1 MVTITKTDDLPMQE
15 YLGKIQDINRKIN
28 KVGIEFPDN
37 LLACFFLM
45 GLPMDKY
52 EGLVR
57 NLEREDEKLNT
68 KTVKAKLLLEEKRL
82 KRDEELDSGNKAL
95 IMKNTNWKAKRN
107 TEKYDRN
114 KYGRA
119 EASSKVIFCFSCG
132 GKGHIAKFCRKANKK
147 DENNEASGSVA
158 AVSREYRALSKGK
171 ALLDIED
178 EYGGWKIELRNVLYV
193 PQLEDNL
200 VSLSKI
206 EENGS
211 KIIIDEGTAKIV
223 NKNEIVIVA
232 KKRHLLYKFETRE
245 IMRKAVKVT
254 NDKDENEE
262 VEENNDNGKEVDEN
276 NEEKRINYA
285 EENEAEILN
294 PGEGEEVEFRMSE
307 RERKKTTCHYC
318 NLVHCKQEDISDPK
332 TPEEALS
339 RIDENIIGTLAVEKG
354 WECEH
359 LDVNSAYLNS
369 PKGWECEH
377 LDVNSAYLNSPIQE
391 TVFMEQ
397 QYC

>member
-1 MVTITKTDDLPMQE
+1 MQE

-82 KRDEELDSGNKAL
+82 KRDEELDSGNKALVMIKRDEELDSGNKAL

-158 AVSREYRALSKGK
+158 AVSREYRAL
-171 ALLDIED
+171 
-178 EYGGWKIELRNVLYV
+178 
-193 PQLEDNL
+193 
-200 VSLSKI
+200 
-206 EENGS
+206 
-211 KIIIDEGTAKIV
+211 
-223 NKNEIVIVA
+223 
-232 KKRHLLYKFETRE
+232 
-245 IMRKAVKVT
+245 
-254 NDKDENEE
+254 
-262 VEENNDNGKEVDEN
+262 DEN
-276 NEEKRINYA
+276 NEASGSVAAVSREYRALCMTKKEQVYNINDT
-285 EENEAEILN
+285 I
-294 PGEGEEVEFRMSE
+294 FCS
-307 RERKKTTCHYC
+307 
-318 NLVHCKQEDISDPK
+318 
-332 TPEEALS
+332 LS
-339 RIDENIIGTLAVEKG
+339 FQ
-354 WECEH
+354 
-359 LDVNSAYLNS
+359 SF
-369 PKGWECEH
+369 
-377 LDVNSAYLNSPIQE
+377 
-391 TVFMEQ
+391 VF
-397 QYC
+397 